1 MRICAKMRCGAEP
14 VVTVSLAYAARR
26 QVVLADLLPERDPN
40 LLDLCR
46 DHAGRMTPPVGWQL
60 RDERT
65 TAAVAGSL
73 AV

>member
-1 MRICAKMRCGAEP
+1 MRVCAKMRCGVEP
-14 VVTVSLAYAARR
+14 IVTVSLDYAGR
-26 QVVLADLLPERDPN
+26 QVVLIDLLTERDPN

-65 TAAVAGSL
+65 TAAAARSL